1 MEAACSLFLSFSCNC
16 LLDAE
21 IAVDADSASA
31 AMVDDRRRALSVDA
45 SMDAKSAPFRKATF
59 WCCTSGADL
68 FTCPSCLR
76 SPLSESSVEEVVAVA
91 VAAETGPEEG
101 GDSAFRADK
110 AASSAFLCL
119 ANIAV
124 SIFFCSMTISVM
136 VYRYLRGSKKVR
148 SGQVTY
154 ELESAI

>member
-76 SPLSESSVEEVVAVA
+76 SPLSESSVEVVAA
-91 VAAETGPEEG
+91 VAAETGSEEG

-136 VYRYLRGSKKVR
+136 VYRYLRGSKKAR
-148 SGQVTY
+148 SGQVTN